1 MSLSPAL
8 ALRFRAWMPGL
19 ADATFTG
26 VEGLNA
32 KYQVEKYK
40 EGGNAG
46 HTHRLPLRLKYKN
59 VKLTRPVDMDSFR
72 IGVWFQSV
80 QFHKLPLGGFIK
92 LFDANGM
99 PVVTYT
105 LLGVFPIKYTG
116 PKLKAD
122 GNDVAHETLEIA
134 HTGFVVTPG

>member
-8 ALRFRAWMPGL
+8 DLRFLVWMPGL
-19 ADATFTG
+19 EDATFTG
-26 VEGLNA
+26 VDGLGA
-32 KYQVEKYK
+32 KYQVESYK

-46 HTHRLPLRLKYKN
+46 LTHSLPLRLKYDN
-59 VKLTRPVDMDSFR
+59 VKLTRPVDLDSFR

-80 QFHKLPLGGFIK
+80 QFHRLPLAGFIK
-92 LFDANGM
+92 VFNANGM

-105 LLGVFPIKYTG
+105 LLGVFPIKYKG

-134 HTGFVVTPG
+134 HAGFVVTPG